1 MILLS
6 LALGLIAAVL
16 WLPTVSDVVSL
27 LRILVRARGGRGG
40 PRRTPAIPAEPPR
53 FLFLVP
59 AHDEELLLARCLD
72 SLRRLRYPRER
83 VDTVVIA
90 DNCSDRTAD
99 IALGAGVRCLVRTA
113 PNEPGKPRAI
123 SWALSVL
130 PVRDYDA
137 LVIVDADTEVDQDLA
152 AHLAASGP
160 LAHRVLQPYSGI
172 LNPSE
177 NALTRMAAVQA
188 AADYD
193 FAYVLKTRAGLNV
206 PLSVGMCIGSGV
218 LAANGWTAHSLCED
232 WELYAVLTERGV
244 RIEGVPDAKIRALEA
259 STLREAASQ
268 RRRWTAGKLTVL
280 GRHAGPLLR
289 SRSIGL
295 AQKLDGLAALSVMG
309 PVAHLGAVAVA
320 VAAAL
325 LLRPPGAPLLVT
337 ALLLTL
343 LRPVVYTLAA
353 ICSDPEPVRAA
364 LAFAY
369 LPVYAIWRAGIT
381 ASALA
386 MLGDKPWVRTQRH
399 VPPRT
404 GPSG

>member
-6 LALGLIAAVL
+6 IALGLLATVL
-16 WLPTVSDVVSL
+16 LLPTVSDLTAV
-27 LRILVRARGGRGG
+27 LRILVRG
-40 PRRTPAIPAEPPR
+40 RTPAPVAPADPPR

-59 AHDEELLLARCLD
+59 AHDEELLLARCLE
-72 SLRRLRYPRER
+72 SLKCLRYPSARF
-83 VDTVVIA
+83 DIVVIA

-99 IALGAGVRCLVRTA
+99 IARAAGDRCLERTA
-113 PNEPGKPRAI
+113 PNAPGKPRAI
-123 SWALSVL
+123 SWAVSLL
-130 PVRDYDA
+130 PVRDYDG
-137 LVIVDADTEVDQDLA
+137 LVIVDADTEVARDFALQLA
-152 AHLAASGP
+152 ARGP
-160 LAHRVLQPYSGI
+160 LAHRVLQPHSGI

-177 NALTRMAAVQA
+177 NALTRMGAVLA

-206 PLSVGMCIGSGV
+206 PLSVGMCLGSGV
-218 LAANGWTAHSLCED
+218 LAATWWTAHSLSED

-244 RIEGVPDAKIRALEA
+244 RIEGVPAAKIRSLEA

-268 RRRWTAGKLTVL
+268 RRRWTDGKLTVL
-280 GRHAGPLLR
+280 VRHAGPLLR

-295 AQKLDGLAALSVMG
+295 AQKVDSLAALSVTG
-309 PVAHLGAVAVA
+309 PVAHLCAVAVA
-320 VAAAL
+320 VTAAL
-325 LLRPPGAPLLVT
+325 LLRPPGSPLLAT

-343 LRPVVYTLAA
+343 VRPAVYTLVALCA
-353 ICSDPEPVRAA
+353 DPEPVRAA

-369 LPVYAIWRAGIT
+369 LPLYAIWRAGIT

-399 VPPRT
+399 VPPPPRPL
-404 GPSG
+404 G